1 MIRVKKLNQADLV
14 VNADLIEFVEANPD
28 VTITL
33 STGNK
38 IVVRDSMEDII
49 NKVIDYK
56 AAINRVLLQALKE
69 IGDLKEQRA

>member
-1 MIRVKKLNQADLV
+1 MIRVKKLNQAELV
-14 VNADLIEFVEANPD
+14 INADLIEFVEANPD

-33 STGNK
+33 ATGNK
-38 IVVRDSMEDII
+38 IVVRDSMDDII

-69 IGDLKEQRA
+69 IKESKGL